1 MTLKGHWIHEVLKQ
15 NVLSMTAKRSRNYHD
30 RHRWKKNLQT
40 LIDWGKNLWL
50 TLCEKML
57 LQFRV
62 ASCFP
67 LFLLEYRVILGK
79 EQGKSRKGKNYQIRK
94 RKNTHQIFD
103 ISSPPEYG
111 LSLLFGPVCCV
122 SQPTNS
128 RAKREDYMKAW
139 NYIKNDCDRERS
151 KVQAAWQ

>member
-1 MTLKGHWIHEVLKQ
+1 MRYSIKMCCRWRQRDHEIITT
-15 NVLSMTAKRSRNYHD
+15 NID
-30 RHRWKKNLQT
+30 GKKNLPK

-62 ASCFP
+62 ASYFP

-79 EQGKSRKGKNYQIRK
+79 EKGKSRKGKNYQIRK

-103 ISSPPEYG
+103 ISSPLEYELCLLWSS
-111 LSLLFGPVCCV
+111 LSRESKKVKKKKKERKKERKKENKETKTLVAEW
-122 SQPTNS
+122 QNS
-128 RAKREDYMKAW
+128 
-139 NYIKNDCDRERS
+139 
-151 KVQAAWQ
+151 